1 MNPIKFVWRNIL
13 ARKYLWEYFDEF
25 ERKMDGK
32 LKETLALA
40 EGGGGKT
47 RISVFDYIF
56 EKERPDVLS
65 LSGMHVGEK
74 ALFIKVSDLLG

>member
-40 EGGGGKT
+40 EGGG
-47 RISVFDYIF
+47 
-56 EKERPDVLS
+56 
-65 LSGMHVGEK
+65 
-74 ALFIKVSDLLG
+74 